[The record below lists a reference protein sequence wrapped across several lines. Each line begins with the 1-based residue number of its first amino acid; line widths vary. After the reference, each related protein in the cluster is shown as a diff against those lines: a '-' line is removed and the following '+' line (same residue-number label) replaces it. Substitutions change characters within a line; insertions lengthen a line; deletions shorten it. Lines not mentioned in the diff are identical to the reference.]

1 LFIAAARVDT
11 LEDHHHH
18 HHHYDDVWPTLR
30 SIDVARARGA

>member
-11 LEDHHHH
+11 LEDHH